1 MQVDIQDNT
10 IEVTKGGKKIIVST
24 RHMIY
29 IRDIVMQFDYYFNS
43 VMPVDNVVDYST
55 PHAHKV
61 EGFDLFPVVFPSFSE
76 PILTTGQYTD
86 FANLK
91 PGDVVIDLGAYSGLT
106 SIVFA
111 EKVGHDGLVIAVE
124 ADEDNYKC
132 ADVNINRYHQEAGNK
147 IDLLYGA
154 VWSHNNGIDFS
165 CEMNMGS
172 SAVDIVGGRGRVVK
186 VPSYTLSDIAKG
198 LDKVDFIKMDIEGA
212 EVEAVKDAA
221 FFSKYNPKM
230 IIETHG
236 KGTDQAVINALTKYG
251 YTVKHIIQHGV
262 RFPLLEC
269 ERK

>member
-1 MQVDIQDNT
+1 MQVDIQDKT
-10 IEVTKGGKKIIVST
+10 IEVTKGRKKIIVST

-76 PILTTGQYTD
+76 PILTTAQYTD
-86 FANLK
+86 FANLQ
-91 PGDVVIDLGAYSGLT
+91 PGQVVIDLGAYSGLT

-111 EKVGHDGLVIAVE
+111 EKVGCDGLVIAVE
-124 ADEDNYKC
+124 ADEENYEC
-132 ADVNINRYHQEAGNK
+132 AEKNLVSYYVRSGINIRLVH
-147 IDLLYGA
+147 GA
-154 VWSHNNGIDFS
+154 AWSHSKGIEFS
-165 CEMNMGS
+165 CEQNMGS

-186 VPSYTLSDIAKG
+186 VPSFTLTDITNG
-198 LDKVDFIKMDIEGA
+198 LRRVDFVKIDIEGA
-212 EVEAVKDAA
+212 ESEVVKDWE
-221 FFSKYNPKM
+221 FFNRYNPKM

-236 KGTDQAVINALTKYG
+236 KGTDEAVQSTLESYG
-251 YTVKHIIQHGV
+251 YTVRHIVQEGV

>member
-1 MQVDIQDNT
+1 MQVDIQDKI
-10 IEVTKGGKKIIVST
+10 IEVTKGNKKIIVST

-29 IRDIVMQFDYYFNS
+29 IRDIVTQFDYYFNS
-43 VMPVDNVVDYST
+43 VASVDNVVDYST
-55 PHAHKV
+55 AHAHKV

-76 PILTTGQYTD
+76 PILTTAQYTD
-86 FANLK
+86 FANLQ
-91 PGDVVIDLGAYSGLT
+91 PGNVVIDLGAYSGLT

-111 EKVGHDGLVIAVE
+111 EKVGRDGLVIAVE

-132 ADVNINRYHQEAGNK
+132 AEINTNRYYIKN

-154 VWSHNNGIDFS
+154 AWSHNKGIEFS

-172 SAVDIVGGRGRVVK
+172 SAVDIVGGRGRVTK
-186 VPSYTLSDIAKG
+186 VPSYTLSDIARG
-198 LDKVDFIKMDIEGA
+198 LDRVDFVKIDIEGG
-212 EVEAVKDAA
+212 EVEVVKDWE
-221 FFSKYNPKM
+221 FFNRCNPKM

-236 KGTDQAVINALTKYG
+236 KGTDEAVQSTLESYG
-251 YTVKHIIQHGV
+251 YTVRHIVQEGV